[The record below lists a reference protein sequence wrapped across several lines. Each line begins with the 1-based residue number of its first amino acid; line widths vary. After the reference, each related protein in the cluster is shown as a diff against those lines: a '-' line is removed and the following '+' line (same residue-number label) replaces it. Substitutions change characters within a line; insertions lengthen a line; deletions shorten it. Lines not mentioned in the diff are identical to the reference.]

1 MAFALELNKV
11 FQHVA
16 GRCAL
21 ADLTLAVP
29 EGTWILIV
37 GPNGAGKSLLTRLIL
52 GLDPPSAGT
61 VRVLGEDI
69 QGLGW
74 RAMTR
79 LRGRIGGV
87 LQGGSL
93 LESHSVLENLLL
105 PLRALPGGRQ
115 RMARDLRLAMTL
127 LRLNGLE
134 NHRPRSLSLGER
146 RRVELARAMIHR
158 PDLLVWD
165 GMTDGLDP
173 AAARETLQVLLET
186 RGYRQLTL
194 VATDNRP
201 DALAGA
207 CDRIAVLDRGRLS
220 FQGTPAELDRA
231 LPDRLDLRYVL
242 HGRP

>member
-1 MAFALELNKV
+1 MAFALELEEV

-29 EGTWILIV
+29 EGTWLLIV

-52 GLDPPSAGT
+52 GLDPPSAGI

-74 RAMTR
+74 RALTR
-79 LRGRIGGV
+79 LRTRIGGV

-105 PLRALPGGRQ
+105 PLRALPGGHR
-115 RMARDLRLAMTL
+115 RMARDVRLAMTL

-173 AAARETLQVLLET
+173 AAARETLQVLRET
-186 RGYRQLTL
+186 KDSRRLTL
-194 VATDNRP
+194 IATDNRP
-201 DALAGA
+201 DVLAGA
-207 CDRIAVLDRGRLS
+207 CDCIAVLDRGRLS
-220 FQGTPAELDRA
+220 FQGTPTELNSA
-231 LPDRLDLRYVL
+231 LPGRLDLRYVL